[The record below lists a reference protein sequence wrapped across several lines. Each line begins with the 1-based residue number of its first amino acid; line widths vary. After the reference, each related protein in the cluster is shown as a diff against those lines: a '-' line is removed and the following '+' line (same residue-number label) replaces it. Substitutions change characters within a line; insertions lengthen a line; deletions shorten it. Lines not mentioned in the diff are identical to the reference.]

1 MSDNYTEE
9 TRPLFKLLRTEAFRF
24 VIVRF
29 NHYSFLRQLESDLQS
44 RFPDRPFLKADA
56 AASDYRSILDAYF
69 SINRG
74 FFFLEN
80 FDDVL
85 KEDRDSLQRETPQ
98 MAANNERRRQITAG
112 LNLRR
117 DKLAQSPIAL
127 FVFVPA
133 TTGELYAKTIME
145 KMPDLWSFRSLM
157 LDLEKEVAT
166 AVSDITPEKYIPKA
180 EIVNTDDTELRRL
193 ISLLDNTP
201 ETELAYRLTLY
212 PQIVNAANDL
222 GKYDLAFSTLD
233 TWEQHVQDNE
243 KPWIWIQK
251 GDILNVFGK
260 LEDALP
266 LFEKAIEQASL
277 SDDKNDVGLGHERL
291 GYLYL
296 LRGDLNNALLHFE
309 KYKEIELELSTKTPS
324 ISMFKNNLAISYEKL
339 GSTHTALGNLQQALK
354 FFEDET
360 QLFEELFKDYPNN
373 VAFKNG
379 LAISYE
385 RLGSTHTALGN
396 LQQALKFFED
406 EQKLKEELYND
417 YPNNV
422 NFKNGLAISYSKLG
436 DTHTALGNLQ
446 QALKFFE
453 DNNKLAQELFKDYP
467 NNVAFK
473 NGLAISYYKLGELYE
488 KLEDLEKAFFYF
500 EKGLE
505 MTELT
510 FQSSPDNAQFKKNLK
525 ISYNKMGDICQKMG
539 KNELAEGYFEK
550 ARGLGG

>member
-1 MSDNYTEE
+1 M
-9 TRPLFKLLRTEAFRF
+9 
-24 VIVRF
+24 
-29 NHYSFLRQLESDLQS
+29 
-44 RFPDRPFLKADA
+44 
-56 AASDYRSILDAYF
+56 DAYF

-379 LAISYE
+379 LAISY
-385 RLGSTHTALGN
+385 
-396 LQQALKFFED
+396 
-406 EQKLKEELYND
+406 
-417 YPNNV
+417 
-422 NFKNGLAISYSKLG
+422 
-436 DTHTALGNLQ
+436 
-446 QALKFFE
+446 
-453 DNNKLAQELFKDYP
+453 
-467 NNVAFK
+467 
-473 NGLAISYYKLGELYE
+473 YKLGELYE